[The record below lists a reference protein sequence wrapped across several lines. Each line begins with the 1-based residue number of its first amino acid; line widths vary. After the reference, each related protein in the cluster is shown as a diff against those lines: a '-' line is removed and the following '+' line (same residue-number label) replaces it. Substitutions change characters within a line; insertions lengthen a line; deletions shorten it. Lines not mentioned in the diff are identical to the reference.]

1 MRHASGPIM
10 YLQFVNIIQCRQPIQ
25 TKVNDVLLHHV
36 ISKDELFSNI
46 NDRIKILCIHCINVE
61 TYNNLIFQKLFISN
75 EIFDV
80 VLDINAFEFKHIKKE
95 LKIPIFNI

>member
-10 YLQFVNIIQCRQPIQ
+10 YLQFVNIIQCRQPTQ
-25 TKVNDVLLHHV
+25 TKINDVLLHHV

-46 NDRIKILCIHCINVE
+46 NDRIKILCIHGINVE
-61 TYNNLIFQKLFISN
+61 TYNNLIFQNLFISN

-80 VLDINAFEFKHIKKE
+80 VLDIYFFEFKHIKKE
-95 LKIPIFNI
+95 LKIPILNI

>member
-1 MRHASGPIM
+1 M
-10 YLQFVNIIQCRQPIQ
+10 YLQFVNIIQCRQP
-25 TKVNDVLLHHV
+25 TKTKINDVLLHHV
-36 ISKDELFSNI
+36 ISEDELFSNI

-80 VLDINAFEFKHIKKE
+80 VLDTNAFEFKHIKKQ
-95 LKIPIFNI
+95 LKIPIVNI